1 MRWLFLYLHSNRD
14 PENTRSLKN
23 GPLHLKLQTE
33 NHDFAKMIVM
43 IIIVVVGDGEDDNV
57 GESLLVCKTDLG
69 YFYHKQMLV
78 PLVMMAMTMTLVR
91 GSSDKCWWFD
101 CWRCWARRLW
111 KCCVLWWPQKNLTLF
126 CFCLYFV
133 FGEIVGR
140 LFQSSRYEWSGE
152 MDSPHRVGQ
161 PAHCQYCHL

>member
-1 MRWLFLYLHSNRD
+1 MHSNRD

-23 GPLHLKLQTE
+23 GPLHLKLQKE
-33 NHDFAKMIVM
+33 NHDFAKIIVM

-91 GSSDKCWWFD
+91 GSSDKCW
-101 CWRCWARRLW
+101 
-111 KCCVLWWPQKNLTLF
+111 
-126 CFCLYFV
+126 
-133 FGEIVGR
+133 
-140 LFQSSRYEWSGE
+140 
-152 MDSPHRVGQ
+152 
-161 PAHCQYCHL
+161 

>member
-1 MRWLFLYLHSNRD
+1 MHSNRD

-23 GPLHLKLQTE
+23 GPLHLKLQKE
-33 NHDFAKMIVM
+33 NHDFALVIVM

-91 GSSDKCWWFD
+91 GSSDKCW
-101 CWRCWARRLW
+101 
-111 KCCVLWWPQKNLTLF
+111 
-126 CFCLYFV
+126 
-133 FGEIVGR
+133 
-140 LFQSSRYEWSGE
+140 
-152 MDSPHRVGQ
+152 
-161 PAHCQYCHL
+161 